1 MKILKIATLG
11 LAMTAVG
18 HVGVADAKLKRITI
32 GSNKQGS
39 VFFLLASGFAKT
51 FQKELKI
58 RSTAQPHAGSSVYIP
73 LINNGEITMGLNN
86 GMDSGAAARGQK
98 PFGKKMQNFYGIA
111 RVWILPYAM
120 MVKADSPIKRIED
133 LKGKR
138 VVIDVK
144 SVVSLANLNKAI
156 LATGG
161 VMPGDVTAVNSA
173 GVVQNINLVVEGRAD
188 AATVA
193 AGMPAVRKAHATV
206 GVRMLSLGPNNSAEM
221 FAEMAPGSRP
231 FVQKALKRY
240 PFIKKDQLITAFDA
254 YLNSGKAVSSDDAYK
269 VAKVLHTKWKDL
281 QKAYGPLRGVGQNK
295 IAPPTVS
302 HPYHPGAIKYYKEA
316 GIWSAANEKAN
327 QVAIA
332 AAK

>member
-11 LAMTAVG
+11 LALAAIG
-18 HVGVADAKLKRITI
+18 NLGVAQAKLKRITI
-32 GSNKQGS
+32 GSNPQGS
-39 VFFLLASGFAKT
+39 VYFLLASGFAKT

-58 RSTAQPHAGSSVYIP
+58 RSTAQPHAGSSVYVP
-73 LINNGEITMGLNN
+73 LLDKGEMTMGLVN
-86 GMDSGAAARGQK
+86 GMDSGAATRGQK
-98 PFGKKMQNFYGIA
+98 PFTKKMQNLYAIA

-138 VVIDVK
+138 VVIEVK
-144 SVVSLANLNKAI
+144 AVQSLANLNRAI
-156 LATGG
+156 LATAN
-161 VMPGDVTAVNSA
+161 VSPKDVIEVDSA

-206 GVRMLSLGPNNSAEM
+206 GVRMLSLGPNNSPEL
-221 FAEMAPGSRP
+221 FSKMAPGSRP

-240 PFIKKDQLITAFDA
+240 PFIKQDQLIVAFDA
-254 YLNSGKAVSSDDAYK
+254 YLNAGKAVSADDAYA

-281 QKAYGPLRGVGQNK
+281 QKAYGPLRGTAQNK

-302 HPYHPGAIKYYKEA
+302 HAYHPGAIKYYKEI

-327 QVAIA
+327 TIALA